1 MLFNHQN
8 NVVYGGEV
16 YSPFSPVQAFDPF
29 PLSPP
34 FVLMKMKDTIKH
46 IYFWLKNCDLNGNKT
61 LFLLCGVAVSL
72 SILLAEFDT
81 ESSPTGYGW
90 ILKQWIEV
98 GDPLVTSIIMRP
110 IGLNVRNEG
119 ARTNWSHLAQ
129 VKIHKR
135 RAENESNFANCI
147 LRRIQLLKSH
157 ERCRAAS
164 QSESCPST
172 AAARFFSHAADE
184 RGNGE

>member
-1 MLFNHQN
+1 MVTKL
-8 NVVYGGEV
+8 
-16 YSPFSPVQAFDPF
+16 YS
-29 PLSPP
+29 
-34 FVLMKMKDTIKH
+34 
-46 IYFWLKNCDLNGNKT
+46 Y
-61 LFLLCGVAVSL
+61 CGVAVSL
-72 SILLAEFDT
+72 SILHAEFDT

-172 AAARFFSHAADE
+172 AVARFFSHAADE
-184 RGNGE
+184 RGGGGQWRIRIKFPPCSSAWLENKCSWRIRASFQLSVNIDFHAC